1 MEEKEVRRY
10 QLESWNIVH
19 FERANFFIGG
29 FQLTEPVAYLEYY
42 ALTKHSIFVN
52 IKLQNANIHFV
63 CDKFEV
69 FKNSSEN
76 PPVFEVTI
84 NKDGDIK

>member
-19 FERANFFIGG
+19 FERSNFFIGG
-29 FQLTEPVAYLEYY
+29 FQLVEPVAYLEYY
-42 ALTKHSIFVN
+42 ALTKHSIFVD
-52 IKLQNANIHFV
+52 IKLQNSNIHFV

-69 FKNSSEN
+69 YKNSSEST
-76 PPVFEVTI
+76 PVFEVTL
-84 NKDGDIK
+84 KEGDIK